1 MYCNR
6 QNLYPQINLASIL
19 VLAAALIKASGPD
32 EEGAQENEEESG
44 DSNPENEDQADSNSS
59 ENQTRGGEA
68 PSFVDP
74 ARTGLVDPARTRFVD
89 PART

>member
-6 QNLYPQINLASIL
+6 QNFYHQMDPASFLILAAVLILAS
-19 VLAAALIKASGPD
+19 GQ
-32 EEGAQENEEESG
+32 EEEDAKENEDESG
-44 DSNPENEDQADSNSS
+44 DPSTENLDEPNSS
-59 ENQTRGGEA
+59 ESQTRGGEA

>member
-6 QNLYPQINLASIL
+6 QNLYPQINFASIL
-19 VLAAALIKASGPD
+19 VLAGALIKASGPD
-32 EEGAQENEEESG
+32 EEDAKENEEESG
-44 DSNPENEDQADSNSS
+44 DSSPENEDQADSNSS